1 MESKHD
7 QRSGPHEARNDLS
20 NGIACRMPGRGFAEF
35 FSCCEVFFDFFHSPV
50 DSSPLDSKIDTRHP
64 LRVEKF
70 LSAFTENACDV
81 TTETTR
87 EGLFAS
93 TRWTIVLDAGESQT
107 PPDEA
112 LSALSELCRIYW
124 RPIFLFLRRQGS
136 NPDDAQDLTQG
147 FFAHLIE
154 SRAYARAD
162 PEKGRFRSFLLG
174 ALKHFVAH
182 ARAHDRRQKRGGGMI
197 LGQLDTAAIAE
208 ADARAASLQTWSAE
222 RVYEREWAE
231 TLLRQALDR
240 LAEECAL
247 AGKDELFKQLN
258 SHLSVS
264 SEAAV
269 PYEEMSLRLGR
280 PITTLRSDVARLRS
294 RYRAIL
300 REEVGGTVA
309 KASEVDAELRHLCE
323 VLAAD

>member
-1 MESKHD
+1 M
-7 QRSGPHEARNDLS
+7 RATL
-20 NGIACRMPGRGFAEF
+20 A
-35 FSCCEVFFDFFHSPV
+35 
-50 DSSPLDSKIDTRHP
+50 
-64 LRVEKF
+64 
-70 LSAFTENACDV
+70 
-81 TTETTR
+81 TETTR

-93 TRWTIVLDAGESQT
+93 TRWTMVLDAGESQT
-107 PPDEA
+107 PPDQA

-154 SRAYARAD
+154 SRAYVRAD

-182 ARAHDRRQKRGGGMI
+182 ARAHDRTQKRGGGII
-197 LGQLDTAAIAE
+197 LGPLDTAAM
-208 ADARAASLQTWSAE
+208 
-222 RVYEREWAE
+222 
-231 TLLRQALDR
+231 
-240 LAEECAL
+240 AEECAL
-247 AGKDELFKQLN
+247 AGKEELFKQLN
-258 SHLSVS
+258 SHLSVT

-294 RYRAIL
+294 RYRTIL

-309 KASEVDAELRHLCE
+309 EASEVDAELRHLCE